1 MSDLVT
7 DEIRE
12 VAAEAL
18 LEAVY
23 GQELPEA
30 PIDLVRAALEAAAP
44 LIAAK
49 AWEEGFMRAHEQH
62 YKEDARL
69 SRRTPAVNLD
79 NPYREDRA

>member
-1 MSDLVT
+1 MSELVT

-18 LEAVY
+18 LESVY

-44 LIAAK
+44 MIAAK
-49 AWEEGFMRAHEQH
+49 AWEEGFEEAHEQH
-62 YKEDARL
+62 WREDARL
-69 SRRTPAVNLD
+69 SRRTPAVAYK
-79 NPYREDRA
+79 NPYEEG